1 MSEPAAAPPAP
12 EAAAPADAANGAAA
26 GQTSAE
32 HINLK
37 VKAQDG
43 TEIYFK
49 IKRSTQ
55 LKKLM
60 EAYCNRQGLSMAQ
73 CRFIFDGDRVRED
86 QTPESLEMDNG
97 DEIDAMVEQTGG
109 AS

>member
-1 MSEPAAAPPAP
+1 MDQNAPAPTPDQSAAPTQDA
-12 EAAAPADAANGAAA
+12 AGAAPA
-26 GQTSAE
+26 TE

-49 IKRSTQ
+49 IKKTTA

-60 EAYCNRQGLSMAQ
+60 EAYCNRQGLSMNQ

-86 QTPESLEMDNG
+86 QTPEQLEMDNG

-109 AS
+109 AH